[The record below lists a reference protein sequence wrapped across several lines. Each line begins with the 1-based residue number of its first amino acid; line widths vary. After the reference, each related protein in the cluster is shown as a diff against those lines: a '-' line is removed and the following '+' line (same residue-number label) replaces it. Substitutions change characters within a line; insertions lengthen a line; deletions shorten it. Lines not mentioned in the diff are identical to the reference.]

1 MAIFQEVGCDR
12 ETGLA
17 KAAPPPRGR
26 QEEGVCSFSTLSKCY
41 VFFFFSYIY
50 IFSPPAPDL
59 AHLFFVAI
67 ILLHI
72 LCNHTFYKCFVP
84 FV

>member
-41 VFFFFSYIY
+41 GFFFLY
-50 IFSPPAPDL
+50 IFSLPAPDL
-59 AHLFFVAI
+59 AHLFFCGHYFAA
-67 ILLHI
+67 HI
-72 LCNHTFYKCFVP
+72 M
-84 FV
+84 